1 MEMRIGAF
9 RNTILVT
16 QTKNTFSLNH
26 EGVINTQKVDYSK
39 YCIKDKTIKIQL
51 VIMDSNTFGNTN
63 IV

>member
-16 QTKNTFSLNH
+16 QTKTLFPQSK
-26 EGVINTQKVDYSK
+26 GVINTQKVDYSK

-51 VIMDSNTFGNTN
+51 VNTQVSNTLGNTN